1 MRIAIDFDNT
11 YTLNPGAWK
20 QCIVILQA
28 AGADVIC
35 ISSRFPNVPI
45 SGIPV
50 PVYYSCGQ
58 LKWEFA
64 YEHGIEVDIWIDD
77 IPSCIGERPDRRG
90 FEPGQAQ
97 IRRDLVKQIFDSN
110 FNSGPYVDCS
120 A

>member
-1 MRIAIDFDNT
+1 MRIAIDYDNT
-11 YTLNPGAWK
+11 FTLAPAAWTEAIK
-20 QCIVILQA
+20 SLC
-28 AGADVIC
+28 AGGFDVIC

-45 SGIPV
+45 KGMAV

-64 YEHGIEVDIWIDD
+64 YERGIDVDIWIDD

-97 IRRDLVKQIFDSN
+97 MRRDLIRQVFDAN
-110 FNSGPYVDCS
+110 FNAGPHSGAV